1 MDAMTRR
8 PNNWFSDPLP
18 LCETVRKLPFRFL
31 ILADKN
37 LQSNP
42 TRLDLHRTDHFIAKL
57 EILTGDNISNWQS
70 LSVSFFLSASI
81 IFLIVI
87 LLDPPPFFIFTMA
100 LLFSNWSFRQKLVEN
115 FYVVSIGQKPTA
127 VPLLSPR
134 KEIKNQ
140 IQAQDVLLDYRNRH

>member
-1 MDAMTRR
+1 MNAMTRR
-8 PNNWFSDPLP
+8 PNSWLSDPLP
-18 LCETVRKLPFRFL
+18 LCETVHKLPFRFL

-42 TRLDLHRTDHFIAKL
+42 TQLDLHRTDLIAKL

-70 LSVSFFLSASI
+70 LSLSSFLSASI

-100 LLFSNWSFRQKLVEN
+100 LLFSNWSFRQKLVEY
-115 FYVVSIGQKPTA
+115 FYVVLIGQKPTA
-127 VPLLSPR
+127 VTLLSPR

-140 IQAQDVLLDYRNRH
+140 IQAQDVSLDYRNRH